1 MAQKSDEVRKSL
13 RQALWNLFGT
23 FLLVLSKK
31 RLQKRERNEGGYAVF
46 FLYLWVQTCSVML
59 RGELYTME
67 VNVLTILFVNKIA
80 AMEVPLFRGAV
91 IAAVG
96 QESSVLLHNH
106 EGNNY
111 RYAYPLIQYKRLN
124 GKAAIVCIQEGLQVM
139 GKLVVDEKMPI
150 CLGKAHEMVLQVADV
165 EFVQHELKLE
175 AEVCRYYALYHW
187 LPLNSE
193 NYKKYVETDSLVE
206 RVRMLERILT
216 GNLLSVASGLG
227 VYVDSTISVCITEL
241 CSKPRVVVYKGV
253 KMMAFDLEFKSN
265 LCLPYNIGIGKGSSL
280 GYGIIEKAKENGNGG
295 GQRP

>member
-1 MAQKSDEVRKSL
+1 
-13 RQALWNLFGT
+13 
-23 FLLVLSKK
+23 
-31 RLQKRERNEGGYAVF
+31 
-46 FLYLWVQTCSVML
+46 ML

-111 RYAYPLIQYKRLN
+111 RYSYPLIQYKRLN

-150 CLGKAHEMVLQVADV
+150 CLGKTHEMVLQVDDV

-175 AEVCRYYALYHW
+175 AEACRYYALHHW

-241 CSKPRVVVYKGV
+241 RSKPRVVVYKGV